1 MPLLIHTECFNPFM
15 TNCHFLTDSLS
26 DCTVIIDPACYYR
39 RERTR
44 ITRLASLNKWKVCHV
59 VATHMHVDHVF
70 GAAFVSETFG
80 CRLEASPAD
89 DFWVGIAGDRCRQLG
104 IELRS
109 PIPHAAAEL
118 HDGDTVCFGGERLR
132 VIAVPGHSPGSIA
145 FYHEESG
152 SLFSGDTLFRGDIGR
167 TDLPGGDRDA
177 LLESISE
184 RLFALPDDT
193 SVYPGHSLPTTIG
206 EEKRRFALY

>member
-26 DCTVIIDPACYYR
+26 GSTLVIDPACYYR
-39 RERTR
+39 RERNR
-44 ITRLASLNKWKVCHV
+44 MARLASLNRWKVCRI
-59 VATHMHVDHVF
+59 VATHMHVDHVL
-70 GAAFVSETFG
+70 GAAFATEAFG

-89 DFWVGIAGDRCRQLG
+89 DFWADMAGDRCRQLG

-109 PIPHAAAEL
+109 PVPHAEAVL
-118 HDGDTVCFGGERLR
+118 HDGDIIRLGEERLL

-167 TDLPGGDRDA
+167 TDLPGGDREA
-177 LLESISE
+177 LIESITK
-184 RLFALPDDT
+184 RLFALPDST
-193 SVYPGHSLPTTIG
+193 RVYPGHSLPTTIG